1 MSFYEKAYNLYY
13 RLRRAGYSVPVDFQ
27 VQMEEL
33 EKLEHK
39 QFSQPRYIQPLLAP
53 IESKHIR
60 RGGIP
65 IRQHKLPRIERL
77 EQFKDDYTPPKVN
90 KLKQPKFKLSESY
103 IQPKVSTAKQ
113 EPLKPLDV
121 DNLIVSA
128 SLRYRYSRDSAI
140 ELEQPKRAP
149 IEDNTILK
157 PLIRTKR
164 KSWGGRSRIY
174 SLSISTLA
182 SLKRTILKRYKR
194 PKLNHY
200 ETQGQDLKELT
211 ARLRRGLSHIKYIAD
226 IMLSDA
232 TPIASYN
239 LAFTPYYELLVM
251 RVFRVDVYGEMTKA
265 QKRAF
270 NTAWHQGQISPE
282 VIRDQ
287 MLAKL
292 AEYGGGDIRTSDPKA
307 ITRIVQ
313 ANDLAVRRVLANII
327 EIVASGWEEYHQ
339 QDLNVMV
346 SHKTSVGAMLNENDV
361 VEKEDADLKYEIDKY

>member
-1 MSFYEKAYNLYY
+1 MSFYDKAYNLYY
-13 RLRRAGYSVPVDFQ
+13 RLRRAGYSVPVEFQ
-27 VQMEEL
+27 IQMEEL
-33 EKLEHK
+33 EKLQHK
-39 QFSQPRYIQPLLAP
+39 QFSQPKYIQPLLTP
-53 IESKHIR
+53 IETKHIR

-77 EQFKDDYTPPKVN
+77 EQFKDDYTPPKIN
-90 KLKQPKFKLSESY
+90 KLKQAKSKLSQAY
-103 IQPKVSTAKQ
+103 IQPKVSTVQQ
-113 EPLKPLDV
+113 EPLKPLDT
-121 DNLIVSA
+121 DDLIVSA
-128 SLRYRYSRDSAI
+128 SLRYRYSRDSVI
-140 ELEQPKRAP
+140 ELEQPKRTP

-164 KSWGGRSRIY
+164 KSWGGKSRIY
-174 SLSISTLA
+174 SLNISTLT
-182 SLKRTILKRYKR
+182 SLKRTIFKRYKR

-200 ETQGQDLKELT
+200 EIQGQDLKELT

-226 IMLSDA
+226 VKLSDA

-251 RVFRVDVYGEMTKA
+251 RVFKVDVYGEMTKA
-265 QKRAF
+265 QRKAF

-282 VIRDQ
+282 VIRNG

-327 EIVASGWEEYHQ
+327 DLVATGWEEYNQ
-339 QDLNVMV
+339 QKLDEMV
-346 SHKTSVGAMLNENDV
+346 SHKTTVGAMLNEHDV
-361 VEKEDADLKYEIDKY
+361 AEKEDADLRYMIDN

>member
-1 MSFYEKAYNLYY
+1 MSFYEKAYDLYY
-13 RLRRAGYSVPVDFQ
+13 RMRLAGYSVPVDFQ

-33 EKLEHK
+33 EKLQHK
-39 QFSQPRYIQPLLAP
+39 QFTQPRYIQPLLTP

-65 IRQHKLPRIERL
+65 IRQPKLPRIERL
-77 EQFKDDYTPPKVN
+77 ESFKDSYIPPKVN
-90 KLKQPKFKLSESY
+90 KLKQAKFRLSESY
-103 IQPKVSTAKQ
+103 IQPTVSTAKQ
-113 EPLKPLDV
+113 DPLKPLDL
-121 DNLIVSA
+121 DNLIVPI

-140 ELEQPKRAP
+140 ELEQPKLTK
-149 IEDNTILK
+149 IEDDTMLK

-174 SLSISTLA
+174 SLNTQNLT
-182 SLKRTILKRYKR
+182 SLKGTILKRYKR

-200 ETQGQDLKELT
+200 ETPGQDLKELT
-211 ARLRRGLSHIKYIAD
+211 ARLRRGLSHIKYIAGV
-226 IMLSDA
+226 MLSDA

-239 LAFTPYYELLVM
+239 LAFTPYYELLVT
-251 RVFRVDVYGEMTKA
+251 RVFKVDVYGEMTKA

-282 VIRDQ
+282 VIRNG

-327 EIVASGWEEYHQ
+327 DLVATGWEEYNQ
-339 QDLNVMV
+339 QKLDEMV
-346 SHKTSVGAMLNENDV
+346 SHKTTVGAMLNEHDV
-361 VEKEDADLKYEIDKY
+361 AEKEDADLRYMIDN

>member
-1 MSFYEKAYNLYY
+1 MSFYDRAYDLYY
-13 RLRRAGYSVPVDFQ
+13 RMRQAGYSVPVDFQ

-39 QFSQPRYIQPLLAP
+39 QFTQPRYIQPLLTP

-60 RGGIP
+60 RGGVP

-77 EQFKDDYTPPKVN
+77 EQFKDDYTPPKIN
-90 KLKQPKFKLSESY
+90 KLKQAKSKLSQAY
-103 IQPKVSTAKQ
+103 IQPKVSTVQQ
-113 EPLKPLDV
+113 EPLKPLDT
-121 DNLIVSA
+121 DDLIASA

-140 ELEQPKRAP
+140 ELEQPKRTP

-174 SLSISTLA
+174 SLNIQNLT
-182 SLKRTILKRYKR
+182 SLKRTIFKRYKC

-200 ETQGQDLKELT
+200 EIQGQDLKELT

-226 IMLSDA
+226 IKLSDA

-251 RVFRVDVYGEMTKA
+251 RVFKVDVYGEMTKA
-265 QKRAF
+265 QRKAF

-282 VIRDQ
+282 VIRNG

-327 EIVASGWEEYHQ
+327 DLVATGWEEYNQ
-339 QDLNVMV
+339 QKLDEMV
-346 SHKTSVGAMLNENDV
+346 SHKTTVGAMLNENDV
-361 VEKEDADLKYEIDKY
+361 AEKEDADLRYMIDN

>member
-1 MSFYEKAYNLYY
+1 MSFYERAYNLYY
-13 RLRRAGYSVPVDFQ
+13 RMRLAGYSVPVDFQ

-39 QFSQPRYIQPLLAP
+39 QFSQPRYIQPLLTP
-53 IESKHIR
+53 IEPKHIR

-65 IRQHKLPRIERL
+65 IRQRKLPSRESL
-77 EQFKDDYTPPKVN
+77 ESFKDSYTPPKIN
-90 KLKQPKFKLSESY
+90 KLKQAKSKLSQSY
-103 IQPKVSTAKQ
+103 IQPKVSTAQ
-113 EPLKPLDV
+113 QDPLKPLDT

-140 ELEQPKRAP
+140 ELEQPKLTK
-149 IEDNTILK
+149 IEDDTILK

-164 KSWGGRSRIY
+164 KSWGGKSRIY
-174 SLSISTLA
+174 TLNVQNLT

-211 ARLRRGLSHIKYIAD
+211 SRLRRGLSHIKYIAD
-226 IMLSDA
+226 VKLSDA

-251 RVFRVDVYGEMTKA
+251 RVFKVDVYGEMTKA
-265 QKRAF
+265 QRKAF
-270 NTAWHQGQISPE
+270 NTAWQQGQISPE
-282 VIRDQ
+282 VIRNG

-327 EIVASGWEEYHQ
+327 DLVATGWEEYNQ
-339 QDLNVMV
+339 QKLDEMV
-346 SHKTSVGAMLNENDV
+346 SHKTTVGAMLNEHDV
-361 VEKEDADLKYEIDKY
+361 AEKEDADLRYMIDN

>member
-1 MSFYEKAYNLYY
+1 MSFYDKAYNLYY
-13 RLRRAGYSVPVDFQ
+13 RLRRAGYSVPVEFQ
-27 VQMEEL
+27 IQMEEL
-33 EKLEHK
+33 EKLQHK
-39 QFSQPRYIQPLLAP
+39 QFSQPRYIQPLLTP
-53 IESKHIR
+53 IEIKHIR

-77 EQFKDDYTPPKVN
+77 EQFKDDYTPPKIN
-90 KLKQPKFKLSESY
+90 KLKQAKSKLSQAY
-103 IQPKVSTAKQ
+103 IQPKVSTVQ
-113 EPLKPLDV
+113 QDPLKPLDT
-121 DNLIVSA
+121 DDLIVSA
-128 SLRYRYSRDSAI
+128 SLRYRYSRDNAI
-140 ELEQPKRAP
+140 ELEQPKRTP

-164 KSWGGRSRIY
+164 KSWGGKSRIY
-174 SLSISTLA
+174 NLNVQALT

-226 IMLSDA
+226 IKLSDA

-251 RVFRVDVYGEMTKA
+251 RVFKVDVYGEMTKA
-265 QKRAF
+265 QRKAF

-282 VIRDQ
+282 VIRNG

-327 EIVASGWEEYHQ
+327 DLVATGWEEYNQ
-339 QDLNVMV
+339 QKLDEMV
-346 SHKTSVGAMLNENDV
+346 SHKTTVGAMLNEHDV
-361 VEKEDADLKYEIDKY
+361 AEKEDADLRYMIDN